1 MFANYL
7 RRAWI
12 PLLSCLSFLLTF
24 PAWGQLKINFPVA
37 RIVLQRTNANQAA
50 VPFHAV
56 VTIDV
61 TEVKVRMVVRQ
72 GGTTTGWTSFIVTNG
87 QVSGRVP
94 SVQGGWYDLEAESF
108 NGNVSLGIQRVQRV
122 GVGEVLLI
130 SGQSNAQGWPYTT
143 GAADDRV
150 SCVNYYDGLI
160 PEYKFPLAFSH
171 LSASA
176 SVGPTNP
183 LYIYGMLGDKLVQ
196 RLGVPVLFYGSAL
209 AGTSSMQWRQSAEG
223 NLTVPDAD
231 QWEGADLL
239 RPYRAIKAAL
249 IHYVQRT
256 GLRAIIWHQG
266 ESDKGKSPTDYFD
279 NLKKLI
285 EVSRQDVGASSLPWV
300 IARASWIDGSGD
312 NNIIQAQNQVIAQ
325 VHDCYAGPNTDD
337 YGNPYRQDGT
347 HFLQTFYPQFAELW
361 NQSLSDTF
369 FGQSTPYSLADEPPR
384 ITVGLPQPPYQY
396 RGGHLIIP
404 FLDEADDPATPTVYT
419 AQLLSTTGQF
429 ITNLGVGTKRPL
441 QVTLPD
447 NVSGNYQVRV
457 TSSATG
463 ATSTLSPPITVFTPS
478 YPKGTGM
485 GLTGRYISGTDPSG
499 PVLHTQLGGPLD
511 LTLFNEP
518 PVPFMPIRDY
528 IISWVGQV
536 EAPVTGTY
544 TIKAYYDDAVRV
556 WINGQLVINEW
567 DPHPWP
573 FMQRGQITL
582 QANQKY
588 DIRVDLLQNWYNV
601 QVRLLW
607 VVPGTTQAVYI
618 PKDRLYSAATTPVPV
633 GAPVQVVF
641 PVSRMVLQRD
651 NTNSAPINIRGICP
665 AQTERVEIRISP
677 TSPEYG
683 QNSDSFV
690 TLDSNPTNGFFSGA
704 ITTTA
709 GWYNL
714 DIQAI
719 VQNKV
724 IGHTRV
730 TPVGVGEVFVI
741 AGEGNA
747 QGVNSVRS
755 VVDAT
760 DDRVSCVP
768 HRNNSDTIR
777 LPRPP
782 QFSQLSADKAIGPHG
797 NNAWAWS
804 ELGDLLTKR
813 LNVPVL
819 FYNVAWAGTTV
830 RNWRESME
838 LGNTNALDG
847 TPLPGGMPYSNLKRV
862 LRDYVSLTGLRA
874 ILWQQGE
881 SEYYSTNPTATNYTT
896 DLKAIIERSRSDA
909 SFSQLPWVIARSS
922 ADNTTRQL
930 YASGSYEPVTNRQN
944 EVLQTTTQTLPG
956 PLTDT
961 IQMPRPGGVY
971 FQGNG
976 LTRLA
981 NAWNAALTT
990 ALWSTSALLA
1000 QPPSVSDLHVSIQ
1013 AASRVKAVGQDVPF
1027 TLTVLNEGQLTA
1039 SNVLARC
1046 LLPSQLQFTGSASMS
1061 LVQGGLLASLPSLN
1075 IGQKATFTFTARP
1088 QQPGSYRVASELIR
1102 ADQLDPDSRPNTS
1115 VGNGEDDLAWIDF
1128 RTPDATSALFT
1139 VSPSS
1144 DAPPLPAV
1152 LNAQPLPD
1160 PNQADLS
1167 LALVTSNLKPAL
1179 NTPISFSL
1187 IVRNSGGQP
1196 AQNVQVGCQLPTGL
1210 TFGTSPTLILVGST
1224 VRGTANT
1231 IPAGGQSVFVFTAT
1245 VTIAGPRTLQA
1256 QVEAATPSDPDSTP
1270 NNGFT
1275 NGEDDVAR
1283 LTISH

>member
-1 MFANYL
+1 MVDYHL
-7 RRAWI
+7 RKAGVY
-12 PLLSCLSFLLTF
+12 PLLCLLCFLTS
-24 PAWGQLKINFPVA
+24 PAVGQLKINFPVA
-37 RIVLQRTNANQAA
+37 RIVFQRSNDNQAA

-56 VTIDV
+56 VEANV

-72 GGTTTGWTSFIVTNG
+72 GGTTTGWTSFNPNNG
-87 QVSGRVP
+87 QISGRVL
-94 SVQGGWYDLEAESF
+94 SVQGGWYDLEAEAFS
-108 NGNVSLGIQRVQRV
+108 GSASLGVERVQRV

-160 PEYKFPLAFSH
+160 PEYKFPLSFAQ

-176 SVGPTNP
+176 SIGPTNP

-196 RLGVPVLFYGSAL
+196 RLGVPVLFYGAAL

-239 RPYRAIKAAL
+239 RPYRAIKATL
-249 IHYVQRT
+249 THYVQRT
-256 GLRAIIWHQG
+256 GLRAILWHQG
-266 ESDKGKSPTDYFD
+266 ESDKGQSPTAYFD

-285 EVSRQDVGASSLPWV
+285 EVSRQDAGASSLPWV

-312 NNIIQAQNQVIAQ
+312 SNIIQAQNQVITQ
-325 VHDCYAGPNTDD
+325 VANCYTGPNTDD
-337 YGNPYRQDGT
+337 YGNGYRQDGT

-361 NQSLSDTF
+361 NQSLSNTF
-369 FGQSTPYSLADEPPR
+369 FGQSTPYSLTNEPPR
-384 ITVGLPQPPYQY
+384 ITAGMPQPPYQY

-404 FLDEADDPATPTVYT
+404 FLDEADEQATPTVYT
-419 AQLLSTTGQF
+419 AQLVSTTGQF

-447 NVSGNYQVRV
+447 NVSGNFQVRV
-457 TSSATG
+457 TSSVTG
-463 ATSTLSPPITVFTPS
+463 ATSTLSSPITVFMPT
-478 YPKGTGM
+478 YPKGTGI

-518 PVPFMPIRDY
+518 PVPLMPIRDY
-528 IISWVGQV
+528 IISWSGQV
-536 EAPVTGTY
+536 EAPVAGTY

-556 WINGQLVINEW
+556 WINGQLIINEW

-588 DIRVDLLQNWYNV
+588 SIRVDLLQNWFNV

-618 PKDRLYSAATTPVPV
+618 PKDRLYPATTTPVPV
-633 GAPVQVVF
+633 GAPLQVVF
-641 PVSRMVLQRD
+641 PVSRMVLQR
-651 NTNSAPINIRGICP
+651 NNANSAQIAVRGSCP
-665 AQTERVEIRISP
+665 PQTERVEIRVSP
-677 TSPEYG
+677 TAPDYG
-683 QNSDSFV
+683 QNSDAFV
-690 TLDSNPTNGFFSGA
+690 VLDNNPMNGFFSGN

-747 QGVNSVRS
+747 QGISPARS
-755 VVDAT
+755 VVGAA

-768 HRNNSDTIR
+768 HVNNSDTIR
-777 LPRPP
+777 LPLPP
-782 QFSQLSADKAIGPHG
+782 RFSQLSADMAVGPHG
-797 NNAWAWS
+797 NTAWAWS

-819 FYNVAWAGTTV
+819 FYNVAWTGTTV
-830 RNWRESME
+830 HNWRESME
-838 LGNTNALDG
+838 VGNTNALDG
-847 TPLPGGMPYSNLKRV
+847 TPLPVGMPYSNLKRV

-881 SEYYSTNPTATNYTT
+881 SEYYSANPAAPSYAT
-896 DLKAIIERSRSDA
+896 DLKAIINRSRLDA
-909 SFSQLPWVIARSS
+909 GFGQLPWVVARSS

-930 YASGSYEPVTNRQN
+930 YSSGSYEPVTNRQN
-944 EVLQTTTQTLPG
+944 EVLQTMAQTLPG

-961 IQMPRPGGVY
+961 IQMPRPGGVH

-981 NAWNAALTT
+981 NAWNAALST

-1000 QPPSVSDLHVSIQ
+1000 QPPSVSDLRLSIKT
-1013 AASRVKAVGQDVPF
+1013 ASRISTVGQDTPF
-1027 TLTVLNEGQLTA
+1027 TLTVLNEGPTTA
-1039 SNVLARC
+1039 SNVLVRC

-1061 LVQGGLLASLPSLN
+1061 LIQGNLLTSLPSLN
-1075 IGQKATFTFTARP
+1075 VGQQATFAFTARP
-1088 QQPGSYRVASELIR
+1088 QQPGSYRVAGELIR
-1102 ADQLDPDSRPNTS
+1102 VDQLDVDSRPNTS
-1115 VGNGEDDLAWIDF
+1115 VSDGEDDLAWVDF

-1139 VSPSS
+1139 VMSSPN
-1144 DAPPLPAV
+1144 APSLPMV
-1152 LNAQPLPD
+1152 LSTQPLPD
-1160 PNQADLS
+1160 PNLADLS
-1167 LALVTSNLKPAL
+1167 LDLVANRLDPAL
-1179 NTPISFSL
+1179 NTPISISL
-1187 IVRNSGGQP
+1187 VVRNSGGQP
-1196 AQNVQVGCQLPTGL
+1196 AQNVQVGCQLPTGIA
-1210 TFGTSPTLILVGST
+1210 FGSSSTLQLAAST
-1224 VRGTANT
+1224 VRGTATT
-1231 IPAGGQSVFVFTAT
+1231 IPAGGQTVFVFTAT
-1245 VTIAGPRTLQA
+1245 LTIAGSRTLQA
-1256 QVEAATPSDPDSTP
+1256 QIEAATPFDSDSTP
-1270 NNGFT
+1270 NNGFA
-1275 NGEDDVAR
+1275 NGEDDMAL
-1283 LTISH
+1283 LTIGH